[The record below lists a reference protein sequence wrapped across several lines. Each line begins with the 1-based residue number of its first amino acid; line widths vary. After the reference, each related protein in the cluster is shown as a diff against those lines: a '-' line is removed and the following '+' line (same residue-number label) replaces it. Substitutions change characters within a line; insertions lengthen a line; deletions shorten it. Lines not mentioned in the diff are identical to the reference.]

1 VKAIIVDDSRVMRS
15 ILKRFLGSEGF
26 QTLIEAGDGEEGL
39 LQLKQ
44 TGPVDLALV
53 DWNMPRMN
61 GLEFVRALRSDAALA
76 KVRVMMVTT
85 EAETSQVTLALE
97 AGANEYVMKPFT
109 TEILRGKLELLGL
122 AGASRA

>member
-1 VKAIIVDDSRVMRS
+1 MKAIIVDDSRVMRS

-26 QTLIEAGDGEEGL
+26 ETFIEAGDGEEGL

-44 TGPVDLALV
+44 AGPVDLALV

-61 GLEFVRALRSDAALA
+61 GLEFVRALRSDVAHAN
-76 KVRVMMVTT
+76 VRVMMVTT
-85 EAETSQVTLALE
+85 EAETSQVTLALT

-109 TEILRGKLELLGL
+109 AEILRGKLELLGL